1 MISNVPCIPRRHK
14 MLVVTRKTDESI
26 VIADN
31 IEVTV
36 LEISKDK
43 VKIGINAP
51 REVKIFRSELKT
63 AKQTNEQSAHISGA
77 ALEQLL
83 SDHKRE
89 ER

>member
-1 MISNVPCIPRRHK
+1 

-51 REVKIFRSELKT
+51 KEVKIFRSELKT
-63 AKQTNEQSAHISGA
+63 AQQTNEQSTHISGA

-83 SDHKRE
+83 NNHKGKE
-89 ER
+89 EK

>member
-1 MISNVPCIPRRHK
+1 

-26 VIADN
+26 IIADN
-31 IEVTV
+31 IEITV

-51 REVKIFRSELKT
+51 REVKVFRSELKT
-63 AKQTNEQSAHISGA
+63 AKQTNEQSAHISGS

-83 SDHKRE
+83 KNHKQE
-89 ER
+89 EN